1 MKVNTVL
8 LLLFYFFGLLSGY
21 KVIHCI
27 APLACTHWLPV
38 FVFIAV
44 HSNMWAIN
52 LSMGELVWMNFSTS
66 TYRKRKVENDLS
78 MTMNILKNSFS

>member
-27 APLACTHWLPV
+27 APLACTHC
-38 FVFIAV
+38 VFIAV